1 MTLRR
6 ALGGPWLALL
16 GHLLDQVQKHR
27 ARRILDQCAAVGRDV
42 RLRMPVVVYDPQSL
56 RLGDCVDIGE
66 FVVLRASGGLTI
78 GSRVLIAAHAVLTTR
93 GHPKTL
99 PRYGQIEDAPLL
111 VEDDVWIGAGA
122 IVLPGVSVGAGAGA
136 NGVVSGIVAVAAGA
150 LPTVMVAVGDGGA
163 LVASGSVVVTVVADA
178 GTAGSDAAVQLV
190 SSNARNRIRVRVQR
204 IIVCVSWCDSPEG

>member
-1 MTLRR
+1 
-6 ALGGPWLALL
+6 
-16 GHLLDQVQKHR
+16 
-27 ARRILDQCAAVGRDV
+27 
-42 RLRMPVVVYDPQSL
+42 MPVVVYDPQSL

-122 IVLPGVSVGAGAGA
+122 IVLPGVSVGRGA
-136 NGVVSGIVAVAAGA
+136 IVAAGA
-150 LPTVMVAVGDGGA
+150 
-163 LVASGSVVVTVVADA
+163 VVTHSVPPFCIVAGVPA
-178 GTAGSDAAVQLV
+178 RPVGEVHGSGP
-190 SSNARNRIRVRVQR
+190 IRR
-204 IIVCVSWCDSPEG
+204 SES